1 MKTGIWV
8 FAGPRNH
15 NTNNEREQS
24 RPLEH
29 NTGQGNNKG
38 TSVSTPRLLLSAVLL
53 ACRIGTS
60 AS

>member
-38 TSVSTPRLLLSAVLL
+38 TSVSTPPGSFFRPSYWRVE
-53 ACRIGTS
+53 
-60 AS
+60 